1 VVKLPSKVPDIVKS
15 QVIKQCLSG
24 DQRDKIAYDN
34 GLSGGT
40 VTNIVN
46 EWRRELGF
54 LSADH
59 LRDLAVTLKKIGL
72 SPVQCAIGFK
82 VATLMNRLGVNEDMF
97 ESFMSEVYDRCKNL
111 GLMPENIASYLTD
124 LLEFSKK
131 VPFSQISDYIQ
142 HKTDEK
148 KRLEQETERLKDQK
162 QTLLSRISELETLHT
177 SDLEDMKMTDER
189 LKWFSNL
196 KEECARNGI
205 AVDDIGKLTKVIK
218 GAKELGY
225 DPVNV
230 TSQISNLE
238 VLSHQYQ
245 YYNQRMHVVKVN
257 MKL

>member
-1 VVKLPSKVPDIVKS
+1 VGLLTHLSQQLTLTVTHLTKSLIEQSSIVVKVPSKVPDIVKS

-111 GLMPENIASYLTD
+111 GLMPENIALFD
-124 LLEFSKK
+124 
-131 VPFSQISDYIQ
+131 
-142 HKTDEK
+142 
-148 KRLEQETERLKDQK
+148 
-162 QTLLSRISELETLHT
+162 
-177 SDLEDMKMTDER
+177 
-189 LKWFSNL
+189 
-196 KEECARNGI
+196 
-205 AVDDIGKLTKVIK
+205 
-218 GAKELGY
+218 
-225 DPVNV
+225 
-230 TSQISNLE
+230 
-238 VLSHQYQ
+238 
-245 YYNQRMHVVKVN
+245 
-257 MKL
+257 